1 MYDFEYLAA
10 NWARGDKAQ
19 GGVYPPPYRCG
30 LGHLRGDEQSPEPYD
45 VELYHA
51 VDEVIQN
58 LPYIQK
64 RFFVIMRRERVV
76 CVNDGHRVRSLHEV
90 YSVIARECTPR
101 VNPQFVE
108 HYLKNG
114 GEQKMKAA
122 IVYAGQKRGRVCR
135 VA

>member
-45 VELYHA
+45 VELYRA
-51 VDEVIQN
+51 VDEVIKN

-114 GEQKMKAA
+114 GEKRLRTA
-122 IVYAGQKRGRVCR
+122 IVTAGNRE
-135 VA
+135 AA